1 MVLDEAKIGGQT
13 FDEQNYK
20 YEEALSVSLK
30 KGYAVLVKRDVD
42 EIFTNTYNP
51 EWIKSWN
58 ANMDISV
65 FQDDH
70 LEKKSICQTP
80 FLGVL
85 GLYIHPL
92 KDRLPQ
98 TSVEGCPE
106 DLLI

>member
-1 MVLDEAKIGGQT
+1 MNKDGDDDDMNSDG
-13 FDEQNYK
+13 DDDDMY
-20 YEEALSVSLK
+20 S
-30 KGYAVLVKRDVD
+30 
-42 EIFTNTYNP
+42 
-51 EWIKSWN
+51 
-58 ANMDISV
+58 SV

-70 LEKKSICQTP
+70 LDKKSIRQTP

-106 DLLI
+106 DLFI